1 MPLPDLCYTCHDKSA
16 FTKKDIHPP
25 VEAGMCT
32 SCHNPHASEHK
43 RMLLDET
50 NTLCMTCHTD
60 SAFKNRRHA
69 VIGHPLQ
76 AKDITRGGAKEKYK
90 DFSCVS
96 CHNPHSSDSMKLWR
110 FGATVAFDLCEHCH
124 EK

>member
-1 MPLPDLCYTCHDKSA
+1 
-16 FTKKDIHPP
+16 
-25 VEAGMCT
+25 MCT